1 MPRAIC
7 LTLLLGL
14 LLAPRAAQ
22 AQEQDSV
29 PAADSIAATD
39 SVPLSIPPIRHK
51 PLGAFAQVMFIN
63 LVVNR
68 FDAWGKG
75 EPWAYVKPSD
85 WSRNLRLGWEWDENQ
100 FGTNM
105 FAHPYHG
112 GLYFNA
118 GRANGLSY
126 WESVPMAF
134 LGSFTW
140 EYFGE
145 KFRPSLNDFFM
156 TSFGGIALGET
167 FHRTATSI
175 RNNRAHGSGRILRE
189 IAAMPWDPV
198 GGINRLVR
206 GEWSKQFDNP
216 DEHRP
221 QAFVLRTSTGV
232 RITDDPE
239 GEQGNDDLQYS
250 GTLVTDFLY
259 GDPFTTPYAE
269 PFDVFAVRLQVSTKG
284 SVNVLRASGRLFGR
298 TIRGNTARH
307 QHQFVVNQR
316 YDYVSNLSQ
325 KFGSQSLEAGIHSR
339 WRLPWGFGLR
349 SQLFIDGIFLGALDA
364 PNAGVGERTY
374 DFGPGAG
381 FRTEF
386 GIEKN
391 GITYANLYGR
401 LEYLHTISGTSAD
414 HVVNFGGLEINL
426 PVARGL
432 GIGAHLG
439 SYERYSKYG
448 KGDSDKREYPE
459 ARFFLT
465 WTASGQP
472 DPEDQR

>member
-1 MPRAIC
+1 LC
-7 LTLLLGL
+7 
-14 LLAPRAAQ
+14 LAPPR
-22 AQEQDSV
+22 
-29 PAADSIAATD
+29 
-39 SVPLSIPPIRHK
+39 RHS
-51 PLGAFAQVMFIN
+51 PLGAVNQVMLIN

-75 EPWAYVKPSD
+75 EAWAYVRPRD

-100 FGTNM
+100 FATNM

-145 KFRPSLNDFFM
+145 RYRPSLNDFFM

-167 FHRTATSI
+167 FHRTAASI
-175 RNNRAHGSGRILRE
+175 RNNRSRGAARISRE
-189 IAAMPWDPV
+189 IASLPWDPV
-198 GGINRLVR
+198 GGLNRLFR

-216 DEHRP
+216 DEHKP
-221 QAFVLRTSTGV
+221 QAFVFRLSGGLRVTNNP
-232 RITDDPE
+232 DDE
-239 GEQGNDDLQYS
+239 AEDDNDDLRYA

-259 GDPFTTPYAE
+259 GDPFSTPYHE
-269 PFDVFAVRLQVSTKG
+269 PFDLFAVRLQVGSKG
-284 SVNVLRASGRLFGR
+284 GVNLLRASGRLFGR
-298 TIRGNTARH
+298 TLRGNTARH
-307 QHQFVVNQR
+307 WHQFVVNQR
-316 YDYVSNLSQ
+316 YDYVANPSQ
-325 KFGSQSLEAGIHSR
+325 KFGSQSVELGLHSR
-339 WRLPWGFGLR
+339 WRLPHGFGLR
-349 SQLFIDGIFLGALDA
+349 SQLFVDGVLLGALDA
-364 PNAGVGERTY
+364 PNAGVGGRNY

-391 GITYANLYGR
+391 GITYINLYGR
-401 LEYLHTISGTSAD
+401 LEYLHTISGASSD
-414 HVVNFGGLEINL
+414 HVVNFGGIEVNL

-432 GIGAHLG
+432 GIGTHIG
-439 SYERYSKYG
+439 SYERYSEYG
-448 KGDSDKREYPE
+448 KGDTDKREYPE
-459 ARFFLT
+459 VRFFVT
-465 WTASGQP
+465 WTASGRP
-472 DPEDQR
+472 DPEDLR